1 MKKLNELQVEMI
13 KKMFGKVAYIV
24 IHNVEKYGDDKNTLE
39 NNIDLAYDI
48 MLQHAE

>member
-1 MKKLNELQVEMI
+1 MKKLNEIQKEMI
-13 KKMFGKVAYIV
+13 KKMFGRVADI
-24 IHNVEKYGDDKNTLE
+24 IICNVEKYGDEKDTLE